1 MTGNAARLGGE
12 SIIKDVTGTVPR
24 WRLLYQP
31 DGDIDLIRCDSSGVA
46 QETVLNIDG
55 ATGTITANDL
65 AIAAVLASLSISG
78 NLSLTGASPT
88 ETIGAGTGS
97 PTLILAKTDT
107 GTATIDLYSGG
118 EARGRIQLDANEN
131 TVIQPPAGA
140 AAANGATTA
149 VRGGIPGGGEGIGG
163 SLNLQGA
170 DGVTATATS
179 RAGGNVNVTPGAG
192 VSSGSNGMLR
202 VNGGFALVTTASPS
216 ALAAGSTDNYNP
228 TGMGTAN
235 CLRLTPD
242 AGGTSALS
250 GIVPT
255 AGGASGAGGRVLLIC
270 NIGAANLTLTHDA
283 TSTAANR
290 FLCPGSVD
298 LVIPANGARQLWYDT
313 TSSRWRVLGA
323 VA

>member
-1 MTGNAARLGGE
+1 MTSNAARLGGE
-12 SIIKDVTGTVPR
+12 SIIKDATGTVPR

-78 NLSLTGASPT
+78 NLSLTGASSM
-88 ETIGAGTGS
+88 ETIGDGTGS
-97 PTLILAKTDT
+97 PTLVLAKTDA

-131 TVIQPPAGA
+131 TVIQPPAGSVSA
-140 AAANGATTA
+140 TGATMA
-149 VRGGIPGGGEGIGG
+149 VRGGLPGAGEGIGG
-163 SLNLQGA
+163 TLDLRGA
-170 DGVTATATS
+170 NGATATSTS
-179 RAGGNVNVTPGAG
+179 RAGGNINVIPGTG
-192 VSSGSNGMLR
+192 VSGGSDGMLR
-202 VNGGFALVTTASPS
+202 LTAGVAFVSPLSPS
-216 ALAAGSTDNYNP
+216 TLAAGSTDNYSP
-228 TGMGTAN
+228 TGIGTAN
-235 CLRLTPD
+235 ILRLTPD
-242 AGGTSALS
+242 AGGTSAIS

-255 AGGASGAGGRVLLIC
+255 AGGSLGAGGRLLLIC
-270 NIGAANLTLTHDA
+270 NIGSANLTLTHDA

-290 FLCPGSVD
+290 FLCPGSTD
-298 LVIPANGARQLWYDT
+298 LVIPANATRQLWYDA
-313 TSSRWRVLGA
+313 TSSRWRVMGA